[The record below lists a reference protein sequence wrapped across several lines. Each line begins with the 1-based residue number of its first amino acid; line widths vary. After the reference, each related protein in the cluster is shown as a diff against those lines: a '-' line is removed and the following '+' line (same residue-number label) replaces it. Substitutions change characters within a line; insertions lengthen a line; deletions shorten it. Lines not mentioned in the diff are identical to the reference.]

1 MSLITYPVGT
11 MPRVFLPRSFSAG
24 LQTNTR
30 SFASPFGGSE
40 QVADML
46 NDRWAF
52 ALELAARNHD
62 EAASVEAFVAAMRGM
77 SNTTN
82 LYHFGRPTPRGTLA
96 GSPALVAPAAQGA
109 ASITVGA
116 VAGQTLRAGD
126 MLGIG
131 GLLVQVAADCVAD
144 ASGAMV
150 VPLVNRLR
158 RAVAGL
164 SRASTATYID
174 DAGVLQT
181 AGVNVPRF
189 QGGAVLV
196 EGAGTNLLTRSS
208 EFQDSAWNLKSS
220 VFVTANSAVAPDG
233 SLSAD
238 SLIESAV
245 SAGHYLE
252 RAVGIV
258 GNQQRGFSLFVQR
271 VGAARE
277 IWLSMYANGYA
288 DNIRA
293 AFNLDSQAVS
303 VAVGGSG
310 SSPVGVVYR
319 IAGTDWYR
327 LSLSGF
333 ASASAVADLK
343 LRLSF
348 INLSTTYLGDG
359 VSGFY
364 IWGAQLETGT
374 TTTSYIPTTT
384 APATRAAD
392 VVTPVVWDRPTGTF
406 RLASQPRVV
415 YLGGY
420 AEAVAMDFVEHIA

>member
-1 MSLITYPVGT
+1 MSLIPFPSPGALV
-11 MPRVFLPRSFSAG
+11 SFDLRQAANQRG
-24 LQTNTR
+24 
-30 SFASPFGGSE
+30 FASPFGGSE
-40 QVADML
+40 QYADLM
-46 NDRWAF
+46 NDRW
-52 ALELAARNHD
+52 
-62 EAASVEAFVAAMRGM
+62 EASLTLPPSTGADSAVFEAYVAQMVRRV
-77 SNTTN
+77 NTTN

-116 VAGQTLRAGD
+116 VAGQTLRTGD

-196 EGAGTNLLTRSS
+196 EGEATNHAKQSEDFTHAAWNKSGSATASDAETLNFPFFNQSIFQRAGTADASPGKSFTFSLDLRGAPGETVTIGCSRSS
-208 EFQDSAWNLKSS
+208 GGVYEFTQITAVLTASYTRHS
-220 VFVTANSAVAPDG
+220 VAHTIVDTG
-233 SLSAD
+233 Q
-238 SLIESAV
+238 
-245 SAGHYLE
+245 
-252 RAVGIV
+252 VGFLGYITSTP
-258 GNQQRGFSLFVQR
+258 GNT
-271 VGAARE
+271 
-277 IWLSMYANGYA
+277 
-288 DNIRA
+288 
-293 AFNLDSQAVS
+293 AVS
-303 VAVGGSG
+303 VNA
-310 SSPVGVVYR
+310 R
-319 IAGTDWYR
+319 R
-327 LSLSGF
+327 
-333 ASASAVADLK
+333 
-343 LRLSF
+343 
-348 INLSTTYLGDG
+348 
-359 VSGFY
+359 
-364 IWGAQLETGT
+364 AQLEAGSVQ
-374 TTTSYIPTTT
+374 TSYIPTTT